1 MQTVF
6 SSVTHSC
13 FLLIGRQHQDVLD
26 LHHGSDGADLL
37 GAAAASRLQQHLGK
51 HGAERELCHPQAQG
65 LGQPPVAVHTWTR
78 STHQNGAGG
87 GGVRLRQ
94 LLKVDVA
101 TTQAGLVS
109 PPRA

>member
-1 MQTVF
+1 MKTVF
-6 SSVTHSC
+6 SPLTHSC

-78 STHQNGAGG
+78 TAHQNR
-87 GGVRLRQ
+87 GGVRVRQ
-94 LLKVDVA
+94 LLKMDGA
-101 TTQAGLVS
+101 TAQAGLVS
-109 PPRA
+109 PPKA